1 MEYII
6 IRKRSVDR
14 NWKKYDHCLSAKEA
28 RKFMANLAVRLYE
41 QDNEIVIRNGRP
53 YDVDNKMYMYSGA
66 LWDFLNYDQDR
77 YRAIPKHVFEK
88 GINYYDQTFSFYLKG
103 KNTYII

>member
-6 IRKRSVDR
+6 IRKRSIDR
-14 NWKKYDHCLSAKEA
+14 DWKQYGHCLSAKEA
-28 RKFMANLAVRLYE
+28 KKFMSDLAIRLYE

-53 YDVDNKMYMYSGA
+53 YDVDNKAYMYSSA

-77 YRAIPKHVFEK
+77 YRAIPKHVFQK
-88 GINYYDQTFSFYLKG
+88 GINYYDQTFSFRLKG